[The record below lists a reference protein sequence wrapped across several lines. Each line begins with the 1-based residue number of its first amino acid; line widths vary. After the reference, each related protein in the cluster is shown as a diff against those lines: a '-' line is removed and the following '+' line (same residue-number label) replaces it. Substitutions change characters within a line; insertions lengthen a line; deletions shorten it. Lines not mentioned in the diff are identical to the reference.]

1 VKKSTSEGA
10 VAARAAK
17 VVCMSSPTQAR
28 VPRFASDVVRGT
40 VAMIPAIVLT
50 FVVEIVLIATTE
62 ITLGQLY
69 ATVILL
75 FWAIYAMTVI
85 FLTWRAFGALS
96 PDELER
102 RLVATAP
109 PTGRGRRMLW
119 ALFGG
124 GAVSWALTGSVIAVV
139 AVVYLALNS
148 DVASSPFVTWTAV
161 AAIAAS
167 WAVTATAYAVRIARE
182 NAVRGGADFPGD
194 GHPAFTEYIYLA
206 VQIGTTFSSSDVSI
220 TSTRMRRVVT
230 GNSIISFAFNTVIVA
245 LLVSVLITR
254 IS

>member
-1 VKKSTSEGA
+1 
-10 VAARAAK
+10 
-17 VVCMSSPTQAR
+17 MSSQTQAR
-28 VPRFASDVVRGT
+28 VPRLASDVVRGT
-40 VAMIPAIVLT
+40 VAMIPAMLLT
-50 FVVEIVLIATTE
+50 FVVELVLIIATE

-75 FWAIYAMTVI
+75 FWTIYAVSVI
-85 FLTWRAFGALS
+85 LLTWRAFGSLS
-96 PDELER
+96 SDELDR
-102 RLVATAP
+102 RLASTAP
-109 PTGRGRRMLW
+109 PSGRGRRMLW

-124 GAVSWALTGSVIAVV
+124 GAVSWALTGSVIAVF
-139 AVVYLALNS
+139 AVIYLALNPG
-148 DVASSPFVTWTAV
+148 VASSPLVTWTAV

-167 WAVTATAYAVRIARE
+167 WAVTTTAYAVRIARE
-182 NAVRGGADFPGD
+182 NAIRGGADFPGD
-194 GHPAFTEYIYLA
+194 GHPTFTEYIYLA

>member
-1 VKKSTSEGA
+1 
-10 VAARAAK
+10 
-17 VVCMSSPTQAR
+17 MSSPTTGK

-40 VAMIPAIVLT
+40 VALIPAMVLT
-50 FVVEIVLIATTE
+50 FVIEIVLIVTTD
-62 ITLGQLY
+62 ITLSQLY

-75 FWAIYAMTVI
+75 FWVIYAVVLI
-85 FLTWRAFGALS
+85 VLTWRAFGALS
-96 PDELER
+96 PEELDR
-102 RLVATAP
+102 QLVATAP
-109 PTGRGRRMLW
+109 PSGRWRRMLW

-124 GAVSWALTGSVIAVV
+124 GAVSWALTGSVIAVI
-139 AVVYLALNS
+139 AVIYLALNP
-148 DVASSPFVTWTAV
+148 DVASSPFVTGTAV
-161 AAIAAS
+161 LAIAAS
-167 WAVTATAYAVRIARE
+167 WAVTTTAYSVRIARE
-182 NAVRGGADFPGD
+182 NALRGGADFPGD
-194 GHPAFTEYIYLA
+194 GRPTFSEYVYLA